1 MSYPDETHGD
11 EPYPDE
17 RPVSTRVKVS
27 AVRHDRMAR
36 FLKLCKK
43 RRIYVDINRGATPHE
58 KYTICRIAT
67 INGIATNRLNGM
79 YLNLNFADAG

>member
-17 RPVSTRVKVS
+17 RPISDRVKVS
-27 AVRHDRMAR
+27 AVRHDRLAR
-36 FLKLCKK
+36 FLKLCKA

-67 INGIATNRLNGM
+67 INGIATNRLKGM

>member
-27 AVRHDRMAR
+27 AVRHDRLAR
-36 FLKLCKK
+36 LLMLCKA

>member
-27 AVRHDRMAR
+27 AVRHDRMER
-36 FLKLCKK
+36 FLRLCKSNFI
-43 RRIYVDINRGATPHE
+43 RVDINRGATPHE
-58 KYTICRIAT
+58 TYTICRIGT
-67 INGIATNRLNGM
+67 INGIIANRLKGM
-79 YLNLNFADAG
+79 YRDLNFVDAN

>member
-17 RPVSTRVKVS
+17 RPVATRVMIC

-36 FLKLCKK
+36 FLRLCKSNHI
-43 RRIYVDINRGATPHE
+43 RVDINRGATPHE
-58 KYTICRIAT
+58 TYTICRIAT
-67 INGIATNRLNGM
+67 INGIIAQQRRGM
-79 YLNLNFADAG
+79 YRDLKFADAN

>member
-27 AVRHDRMAR
+27 AVRHDRLAR
-36 FLKLCKK
+36 FLKLCKA

-79 YLNLNFADAG
+79 YLNLNFAGAG

>member
-17 RPVSTRVKVS
+17 RPVSIRVKIC

-36 FLKLCKK
+36 FLKLCKSNHI
-43 RRIYVDINRGATPHE
+43 RVDINRGATPDPT
-58 KYTICRIAT
+58 YTICRIGT
-67 INGIATNRLNGM
+67 INGIIAQQRRGL
-79 YLNLNFADAG
+79 YQNLNFADAN